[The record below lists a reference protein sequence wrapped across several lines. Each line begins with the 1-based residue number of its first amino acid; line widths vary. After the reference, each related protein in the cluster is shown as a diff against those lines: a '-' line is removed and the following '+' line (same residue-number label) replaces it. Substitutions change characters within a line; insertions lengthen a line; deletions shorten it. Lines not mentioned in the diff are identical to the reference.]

1 MSSRIAR
8 KHGLRLC
15 CALILLFCSISI
27 FAQFDAAS
35 VLGYVRDAAGAGV
48 PNATVTLTNVETG
61 VTQTLHTDKEGK
73 YEFASVKIGDY
84 KLVSEAEGFSR
95 YESATFPLTV
105 NARQRV
111 DANLKIGTATSVVEV
126 TSLPTQLET
135 ETSSRGQ
142 VVGTRE
148 VENLPLNGRSYADLV
163 LLAPGT
169 RRSSLETQAPDSREA
184 SFNVNG
190 QRSAFNNFLLDGLD
204 NNNYGTSNQGFA
216 NENIP
221 PSPDAVDEFRVETNN
236 YSAEYGRNPGA
247 VINVATRRGT
257 NAFHGKAYD
266 YNRNTALNANNYF
279 STPGQH
285 LKYIR
290 NQFGGTFGGPIF
302 KDKAFFF
309 TDYEGN
315 RTVFNQALT
324 VSSLPT
330 AAQRAGNLGIA
341 VQNPITGRV
350 YANGM
355 IPQSDITLF
364 ARNVFAALPTNN
376 LAGNTNNFSSTPRGT
391 INDDKGDGRIDYT
404 LSPRYTLFARYS
416 EHRGQIFA
424 PAGIPGPAG
433 GNANGNV
440 HILNRDIA
448 GGATITLSSTRLLD
462 VRFGWS
468 HNEGGKSPIGVGQ
481 QSILTQSGITDGL
494 PTDPTIV
501 RSLNGQSISGY
512 TQFGAQTSNP
522 QFQNP
527 TIFNPKVNYTT
538 IRGRHTLKL
547 GYEWQGVNTQINDFN
562 PSYGQDNYSG
572 QYARPAGVTG
582 SNNLYNLADFMF
594 GNRSGYSL
602 TTFAVVNL
610 RQRFN
615 FGYIQDDIKVSPK
628 LTVNAGLRYELV
640 TPQYERDNKLAN
652 FDPTTNTLIQASKGS
667 LYNRALV
674 DMPKKNLGPRL
685 GFAYSIDPKTVFRGG
700 YGIVYTQFNRAG
712 GENNLTYN
720 GPNVVNANIAAQ
732 VAPTP
737 ASLCQNDTQLQTN
750 CFRQT
755 QQGYAANLTTPAYF
769 NPQIVTSRYIPRN
782 FQTGYVQNYFVGFQ
796 RDLGAGWLVAA
807 DYVGNKG
814 THLQVLGDY
823 NQAVPTATSCT
834 STAAN
839 AATCP
844 GLLARRPISGFGSIE
859 IAYGGGSAN
868 YNSLQIRTEKRT
880 NKGFFLLNSFTYSRL
895 FDLSSGHLE
904 NQNGDNS
911 RINFRNPRQDY
922 GPGGYDQPLND
933 TLSVVYDLPYGH
945 GRKFGENSNGAVNA
959 VLGGWQLTL
968 INQVT
973 SGLPLNITYTTA
985 ASNGLYVSDLV
996 SYRPN
1001 RVFGQSFLT
1010 PTNARVRTVGGG
1022 SIMNY
1027 LNANAFTPPTTYPWG
1042 NTSRNAFRSTPFYQA
1057 DLGIHKQFPIITDR
1071 VKLDFR
1077 AEAFNVLNKVN
1088 LGAPNTTLNGGSFG
1102 VVNSAF
1108 QARQLQLAGKL
1119 IF

>member
-1 MSSRIAR
+1 MLSRDSR
-8 KHGLRLC
+8 KNGVRLF
-15 CALILLFCSISI
+15 CALVLLFCSISL

-35 VLGYVRDAAGAGV
+35 VLGFVHDSAGAAIA
-48 PNATVTLTNVETG
+48 NATVTLTNVETG
-61 VTQTLHTDKEGK
+61 VTQTVRTDKDGK
-73 YEFASVKIGDY
+73 YEFASVKIGEY
-84 KLVSEAEGFSR
+84 KVTTEASGFSR
-95 YESATFPLTV
+95 YESAQFPLTV

-111 DANLKIGTATSVVEV
+111 DADLKVGAANDVVEV

-169 RRSSLETQAPDSREA
+169 RRSSLQNQNPDSREA
-184 SFNVNG
+184 SFNING

-279 STPGQH
+279 STPGTS

-302 KDKAFFF
+302 KDRAFFF
-309 TDYEGN
+309 VDYEGN
-315 RTVFNQALT
+315 RTIFNQALT

-330 AAQRAGNLGIA
+330 DAQRAGNIGIA
-341 VQNPITGRV
+341 VRNPVNGRL
-350 YANGM
+350 YANGV
-355 IPQSDITLF
+355 IPQTDITPF

-376 LAGNTNNFSSTPRGT
+376 VAGNTNNFTTTPRGT

-404 LSPRYTLFARYS
+404 ISPRYTVFARYS
-416 EHRGQIFA
+416 EHRGTIFA
-424 PAGIPGPAG
+424 PAGIPGRAG
-433 GNANGNV
+433 GNSNGNV
-440 HILNRDIA
+440 NILNRDIA
-448 GGATITLSSTRLLD
+448 GGTTVTLSPTRLLD

-468 HNEGGKSPIGVGQ
+468 QNRGGKTPIGVGDT
-481 QSILTQSGITDGL
+481 SLLTESGITNGI
-494 PTDPTIV
+494 PTDPSIV

-512 TQFGAQTSNP
+512 SQFGAQTSNP

-538 IRGRHTLKL
+538 IRSKHTLKL

-562 PSYGQDNYSG
+562 PSYGQDNYGG
-572 QYARPAGVTG
+572 QFSKPAVPAGQPALPN
-582 SNNLYNLADFMF
+582 NNLYNLADFMF
-594 GNRSGYSL
+594 GNRSSYSL

-615 FGYIQDDIKVSPK
+615 FMYVQDDIKVSPK
-628 LTVNAGLRYELV
+628 LTINAGLRYELV
-640 TPQYERDNKLAN
+640 TPQYERDNRLAN
-652 FDPTTNTLIQASKGS
+652 FDPATNTLIQASNGS

-674 DMPKKNLGPRL
+674 NLPKKNFGPRF
-685 GFAYSIDPKTVFRGG
+685 GFAYSADTKTVLRGG
-700 YGIVYTQFNRAG
+700 YGVVYTQFNRAG

-720 GPNVVNANIAAQ
+720 GPNVVNASITQNALTQ
-732 VAPTP
+732 P
-737 ASLCQNDTQLQTN
+737 LCTNDTQLQSG

-755 QQGYAANLTTPAYF
+755 QQGYATNLTTPAYF
-769 NPQIVTSRYIPRN
+769 NPANVLSRYIPRN
-782 FQTGYVQNYFVGFQ
+782 FSTGYVQNYFFGIQ

-807 DYVGNKG
+807 DYVGNKS
-814 THLQVLGDY
+814 THLQLLADY
-823 NQAVPTATSCT
+823 NQASVCLL
-834 STAAN
+834 
-839 AATCP
+839 ATCP
-844 GLLARRPISGFGSIE
+844 TIAARRPISTFGGIE

-868 YNSLQIRTEKRT
+868 YNSLQIRTEKRG
-880 NKGFFLLNSFTYSRL
+880 KGLFLLNSFTYSRL

-904 NQNGDNS
+904 TAGGDNS
-911 RINFRNPRQDY
+911 RINFANPRQDY

-933 TLSVVYDLPYGH
+933 TFSIVYDLPYGH
-945 GRKFGENSNGAVNA
+945 GRKYGADSNGAVNA
-959 VLGGWQLTL
+959 VLGGWQLTV
-968 INQVT
+968 INSVT
-973 SGLPLNITYTTA
+973 SGLPLNVTYAIPT
-985 ASNGLYVSDLV
+985 SSGLYVSDLV
-996 SYRPN
+996 TYRPN
-1001 RVFGQSFLT
+1001 RVFGQGFNT
-1010 PTNARVRTVGGG
+1010 ATNARVRTTAGG

-1027 LNANAFTPPTTYPWG
+1027 LNANAFTAPTTYPWG
-1042 NTSRNAFRSTPFYQA
+1042 TTSRNAFRSAPFYQT
-1057 DLGIHKQFPIITDR
+1057 DLGIHKQFPIVTER
-1071 VKLDFR
+1071 VKLDVR

-1088 LGAPNTTLNGGSFG
+1088 LGAPNTSLNGGSFG

-1108 QARQLQLAGKL
+1108 APRQLQLAGKL